1 LQQHLRRG
9 ALARLVGR
17 SAREFPSAWTVS

>member
-1 LQQHLRRG
+1 LLQQHLRRG

-17 SAREFPSAWTVS
+17 SARAFPSA